1 MSASSKTRAG
11 ANNGE
16 EKALAVVIYYKAA
29 KIFLDQGYDATS
41 MDDIAEALQI
51 TKAGLYY
58 YIESKEELLYQIIS
72 HGLDWLEREVIQ
84 PARGLADPEARLRW
98 IIEHHG
104 KGLLK
109 GSRVI
114 PLLTDEVSA
123 LSPSHRQQIL
133 RRKRAYFDLV
143 RGTLNELR
151 RLGKLRNIDTT
162 AATFGLFGILLWLP
176 RWYRPGGRMSAAQTL
191 DHMMNLY
198 LGGVL
203 EARGRK
209 PNPAGRSRRGDRS
222 ETRLPLNKPT

>member
-1 MSASSKTRAG
+1 MPASLKSQARASNG
-11 ANNGE
+11 AEG
-16 EKALAVVIYYKAA
+16 ARTVAIYYKAA
-29 KIFLDQGYDATS
+29 KIFLEQGYDATS

-72 HGLDWLEREVIQ
+72 HGLDWLEKEVIK

-104 KGLLK
+104 RGLLK

-123 LSPSHRQQIL
+123 LSARHRQQIL
-133 RRKRAYFDLV
+133 GRKRAYFDLV
-143 RGTLNELR
+143 RGTLNELKR
-151 RLGKLRNIDTT
+151 QDKLRDIDTT
-162 AATFGLFGILLWLP
+162 AAAFGLFGMLLWLP

-191 DHMMNLY
+191 EHIRNLY
-198 LGGVL
+198 LSGVL
-203 EARGRK
+203 EAAKTK
-209 PNPAGRSRRGDRS
+209 PTPAGRKMRADRTETATTLTRR
-222 ETRLPLNKPT
+222 K